1 MLAVRCWFHTQIATW
16 ALVFRRRD
24 VALDYYAKI
33 LAERP
38 DDTLTRSRRAFLYA
52 EVGDRAGAISE
63 FEQVVQINNDAA
75 EAWFN
80 IGFLQQ
86 EGEHH
91 EQAIN
96 AFEHAIASNERH
108 DRAWYGKALSL
119 IAMGRLTDAIAPL
132 KKNTEL
138 QPMSPHGHMAL
149 ARTYFRLGELD
160 RCETR
165 MRKLKGFDPQNAAA
179 LEDETGIKIGVERWW
194 KQHS

>member
-1 MLAVRCWFHTQIATW
+1 MLVVRAWFLTQIATW
-16 ALVFRRRD
+16 ALVFRQRD
-24 VALDYYAKI
+24 IALDYYAKI

-52 EVGDRAGAISE
+52 EAGDRARAISE
-63 FEQVVQINNDAA
+63 FERVVQIKSNDA

-80 IGFLQQ
+80 IGFLRQD
-86 EGEHH
+86 GEQH
-91 EQAIN
+91 EQAIS
-96 AFEHAIASNERH
+96 AFERAIASDDRH

-119 IAMGRLTDAIAPL
+119 IAMGRLADAVAPL
-132 KKNTEL
+132 KKNAAL

-160 RCETR
+160 RCERR
-165 MRKLKGFDPQNAAA
+165 MRKLKAFDPQNAAA

-194 KQHS
+194 KQPS